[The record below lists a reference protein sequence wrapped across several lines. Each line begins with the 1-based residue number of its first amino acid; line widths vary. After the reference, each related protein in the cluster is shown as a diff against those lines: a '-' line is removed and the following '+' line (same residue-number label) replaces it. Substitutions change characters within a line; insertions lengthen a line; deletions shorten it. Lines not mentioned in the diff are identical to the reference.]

1 MSLKV
6 KFAII
11 LGLTALCAWEVWP
24 PQDKLKLGIDLE
36 GGTSLLYQI
45 DTTGYTPSPGNT
57 AAQEMIRILRQRID
71 PGNKA
76 GLVWRAHGSDR
87 IEIQMPLATEESRT
101 LRQEFQDKKEQ
112 LLQYNLDIRKVRE
125 ALIQP
130 ADVTDDQ
137 EYRTGRSKQFAE
149 IAELEK
155 QLELLEALGTAHDAL
170 RVGEERLAKALKS
183 EEAITQK
190 LTQAKIYQPA
200 VELYIQWNEL
210 DDPNRQAE
218 IERIA
223 GKEKKEIQN
232 DLRTY
237 IEVRSEQ
244 DNAREAIFKDT
255 DDAKGLKTQ
264 KEKAWADVEALN
276 FDPRALDIVLELS
289 DKARETELKT
299 LEERYR
305 HLALK
310 GEHGETGLLRQVADA
325 YEPYADIK
333 DRLDDPEDLKRK
345 LRGAGVLEFR
355 IVPSQQDV
363 AAAGVNVEQ
372 RKEQLEQEGPIK
384 ASGEKYVWR
393 VIKNPQDPSKPDE
406 RGKFREFNSDGI
418 PLVIGKY
425 LGVKYVLVSNLPD
438 ETMVHETGPGAWKLR
453 NSRPDTDQ
461 WNKPAVGFS
470 LNQSGTG
477 RFFDLTK
484 AHKGRLLGIFLDDE
498 AISAPNINTP
508 IFQRG
513 IIMGDFSP
521 QEVQDMVDK
530 LNAGSLPA
538 RLSDQPISENT
549 IGPTMGH
556 DNLAAGLKA
565 GIFGLIAVAVFMLI
579 YYMFAGILAAVALFL
594 NLLIITGVMAFSRA
608 TFTMP
613 GIAGL
618 ILTIGMAVDA
628 NVLVFERIREEQ
640 NRGSSLRMA
649 IQNGY
654 GRALRTIMDANITT
668 FVTALILW
676 MLASEEVKGFA
687 LTLMI
692 GIVTSMFTALF
703 VTRAVFD
710 LATTKRW
717 LKNKLKMLQIVKHPK
732 VDWMR
737 ARPVFWTISALLIV
751 GAWSVFL
758 GRDEEK
764 NSKYSIEFTGGT
776 NIHVVLNEAGKDMD
790 RAQVEEKVRQAGAG
804 YPQIENARVQQV
816 LREDDRKEFEIVT
829 TETNR
834 LKMPLTRT
842 EGSGIS
848 AAQLQSEIQSAAHEA
863 QDPRRMGKATVIDGD
878 QPNTFMLET
887 SQTNRNKVREVLDK
901 ALVSL
906 SPLETGGMTEEG
918 NETKITFQTKE
929 GKSLTADA
937 VQKAVQAAMAE
948 LGYTFSQQDS
958 LEKGSSDRQFVL
970 RTPLKQKRVLERMSE
985 LTMIQ
990 LADVQYDSDNI
1001 DIDTIVNDAVLKAL
1015 EGMLDVTES
1024 LEVDQNDLQAKI
1036 IDDELIQQK
1045 PYLLDSKDG
1054 VFLQARFGANRT
1066 ETLERL
1072 IDRFNRIR
1080 TSGEFQ
1086 QYGDD
1091 KIQLFAA
1098 GNPFDADTKEAKEVP
1113 LAEVEIAV
1121 IPWEMIQG
1129 GGEVDMAQFQA
1140 ETVRMVDDTLN
1151 RQTSLPQVTQID
1163 PSVGAKSRNDAIVAI
1178 VFSLIA
1184 IIIYIWVRFG
1194 TMRFGIAAV
1203 AALVH
1208 DVSIAMGMVAASA
1221 WLSETAIGK
1230 ALLISDFK
1238 IDLPM
1243 IAGFLTVIGYS
1254 LNDTIVVFDRIRE
1267 NRGKLAT
1274 LSANL
1279 INNSINQTLARTILT
1294 SVTTLVVLVVMYI
1307 WGGAGLRGFNYVLII
1322 GVLVGTYSSIGIA
1335 TPLLYGARAETKK
1348 VKEPKS
1354 VGLGRR
1360 NAKRSAKPQMEG

>member
-11 LGLTALCAWEVWP
+11 LGLTALCAWEIWP

-87 IEIQMPLATEESRT
+87 IEIQMPLATEESRK
-101 LRQEFQDKKEQ
+101 LRQEYQDKKEQ
-112 LLQYNLDIRKVRE
+112 LLQYNIDIRKVRE

-130 ADVTDDQ
+130 TGTSDE
-137 EYRTGRSKQFAE
+137 EYRTRRSEQFAK
-149 IAELEK
+149 IAKLPK
-155 QLELLEALGTAHDAL
+155 QLELLEALGKAHDAL
-170 RVGEERLAKALKS
+170 LAGEERWKEALKA
-183 EEAITQK
+183 EEEITQK
-190 LTQAKIYQPA
+190 LTKANIRLPA
-200 VELYIQWNEL
+200 VEDLYKQWHDL

-223 GKEKKEIQN
+223 GVEKKDIQE
-232 DLRTY
+232 DLRRY
-237 IEVRSEQ
+237 IEARSEQ
-244 DNAREAIFKDT
+244 DEAREAIFNDT
-255 DDAKGLKTQ
+255 EDADGLKTQ

-276 FDPRALDIVLELS
+276 FDPRSLDLVLDLG
-289 DKARETELKT
+289 KNARERELKN
-299 LEERYR
+299 LEDRYP
-305 HLALK
+305 HLAAQ
-310 GEHGETGLLRQVADA
+310 GEQNEKSLLRQVVEA
-325 YEPYADIK
+325 YEPYAKIK

-355 IVPSQQDV
+355 IVPSQKEVED
-363 AAAGVNVEQ
+363 AGVNVEQ
-372 RKEQLEQEGPIK
+372 RKKALDEEGPIK
-384 ASGEKYVWR
+384 ASDEKYVWLI
-393 VIKNPQDPSKPDE
+393 IKNPKDPDKPDK
-406 RGKFREFNSDGI
+406 RGGFPLTNGDGI

-425 LGVKYVLVSNLPD
+425 LGVKYVLASNQPG
-438 ETMVHETGPGAWKLR
+438 ETMLHETGPGAWKLR
-453 NSRPDTDQ
+453 NSRPTTDR

-470 LNQSGTG
+470 FNESGTG
-477 RFFDLTK
+477 LFWDLTK
-484 AHKGRLLGIFLDDE
+484 AHKGRPLGIFLDDE
-498 AISAPNINTP
+498 AISAPNINEP

-513 IIMGDFSP
+513 IITGDFSP
-521 QEVQDMVDK
+521 DEVQDMVDK

-549 IGPTMGH
+549 IGPTMGR

-565 GIFGLIAVAVFMLI
+565 GMYGLITVAVFMLI
-579 YYMFAGILAAVALFL
+579 YYMFAGSLAAVALFL

-608 TFTMP
+608 TFTMA

-640 NRGSSLRMA
+640 MRGSSLRMA

-703 VTRAVFD
+703 VTRAIFD
-710 LATTKRW
+710 LFTAKRW
-717 LKNKLKMLQIVKHPK
+717 LKSKLKMLQIVKHPK
-732 VDWMR
+732 LDWMQ
-737 ARPVFWTISALLIV
+737 ARPVFWTVSGLLVI
-751 GAWSVFL
+751 GAWVVFL

-776 NIHVVLNEAGKDMD
+776 NIHVVLNEKGKDLD
-790 RAQVEEKVRQAGAG
+790 RAEVERRIRQAGAG

-816 LREDDRKEFEIVT
+816 LHEDDRKEFEIVT

-834 LKMPLTRT
+834 LKVPLIRSA
-842 EGSGIS
+842 GGGITVEALQEAIHS
-848 AAQLQSEIQSAAHEA
+848 AADKA
-863 QDPRRMGKATVIDGD
+863 QDSRRMGQATVEDGD

-887 SQTNRNKVREVLDK
+887 SQTDRNKVREVLDK

-906 SPLETGGMTEEG
+906 SPLETGSMTEEG
-918 NETKITFQTKE
+918 NRMKVILKAKE

-937 VQKAVQAAMAE
+937 VQKAVQAAMIE
-948 LGYTFSQQDS
+948 LGYTYSDQDS
-958 LEKGSSDRQFVL
+958 LERGSSDREFVL
-970 RTPLKQKRVLERMSE
+970 RTPLKRKEALDRVLE
-985 LTMIQ
+985 LTVIN
-990 LADVQYDSDNI
+990 LANVQYDSDDMVTNS
-1001 DIDTIVNDAVLKAL
+1001 IVNHAVINAL
-1015 EGMLDVTES
+1015 EGMLDITEN
-1024 LEVDQNDLQAKI
+1024 LHAEKVQAKI

-1045 PYLLDSKDG
+1045 PYLLDYKDG
-1054 VFLQARFGANRT
+1054 VFLEARFGANRT
-1066 ETLERL
+1066 ETLARL
-1072 IDRFNRIR
+1072 VDRFNRIR

-1091 KIQLFAA
+1091 EIKLFGP
-1098 GNPFDADTKEAKEVP
+1098 GNPFDVESEEAQNVP
-1113 LAEVEIAV
+1113 LSGLEIAL
-1121 IPWEMIQG
+1121 IPWELSQG
-1129 GGEVDMAQFQA
+1129 GGEVDMDQFQA
-1140 ETVRMVDDTLN
+1140 KALRMVMDTLN

-1178 VFSLIA
+1178 VFSLLA
-1184 IIIYIWVRFG
+1184 IIIYIWIRFG

-1221 WLSETAIGK
+1221 WLADTAIGK

-1294 SVTTLVVLVVMYI
+1294 SVTTLIVLIVMYI

-1335 TPLLYGARAETKK
+1335 TPLLYGAQADTKK
-1348 VKEPKS
+1348 AREAKS
-1354 VGLGRR
+1354 VGLGRK
-1360 NAKRSAKPQMEG
+1360 AKRQGTPQMEG

>member
-6 KFAII
+6 RFAII

-71 PGNKA
+71 PGDKA

-87 IEIQMPLATEESRT
+87 IEIQMPLATEESRK
-101 LRQEFQDKKEQ
+101 LRQEYQDKKEK
-112 LLQYNLDIRKVRE
+112 LLQYNIDIRKVRE

-130 ADVTDDQ
+130 TGATLE
-137 EYRTGRSKQFAE
+137 EYRAGRSKQFAE
-149 IAELEK
+149 IAKLPK
-155 QLELLEALGTAHDAL
+155 QRELLEALGKAHDAL
-170 RVGEERLAKALKS
+170 QAGEERLKKALQA
-183 EEAITQK
+183 EAEIKQK
-190 LTQAKIYQPA
+190 LTQAKIYQQA
-200 VELYIQWNEL
+200 VNLYIEWNEL
-210 DDPNRQAE
+210 DDPNRLAE
-218 IERIA
+218 IDRIA
-223 GKEKKEIQN
+223 GKNKQENQKL
-232 DLRTY
+232 LREF
-237 IEVRSEQ
+237 IDVRTEQ

-255 DDAKGLKTQ
+255 DESKGLETK
-264 KEKAWADVEALN
+264 KEQAWAAVEAMN
-276 FDPRALDIVLELS
+276 FDPRALDNVLDL
-289 DKARETELKT
+289 KKTARENAIKT
-299 LEERYR
+299 LEQRYPY
-305 HLALK
+305 LTTAGPEGK
-310 GEHGETGLLRQVADA
+310 TNLLRQVVDA
-325 YEPYADIK
+325 YEPYSKIK

-355 IVPSQQDV
+355 IVPTQQDLT
-363 AAAGVNVEQ
+363 AAGINVEQ

-384 ASGEKYVWR
+384 ASDDKYVWQL
-393 VIKNPQDPSKPDE
+393 IKDPQDPDKPNE
-406 RGKFREFNSDGI
+406 RGKFREYNNDGI
-418 PLVIGKY
+418 PLVIGTY
-425 LGVKYVLVSNLPD
+425 LGRKYVLASNLPD
-438 ETMVHETGPGAWKLR
+438 ETMLHETGPGAWKLR

-477 RFFDLTK
+477 RFYELTK
-484 AHKGRLLGIFLDDE
+484 AHKGRLLGIFLDGE

-508 IFQRG
+508 IYQRG
-513 IIMGDFSP
+513 IIMGDFSQ

-549 IGPTMGH
+549 IGPTMGR
-556 DNLAAGLKA
+556 DNLARGLKA
-565 GIFGLIAVAVFMLI
+565 GIVGLITVAGFMVI
-579 YYMFAGILAAVALFL
+579 YYMFAGCLAAVALFL

-640 NRGSSLRMA
+640 QRGSSIRMA

-654 GRALRTIMDANITT
+654 GRALRTIMDANVTT

-676 MLASEEVKGFA
+676 ILASEEVKGFA

-703 VTRAVFD
+703 VTRAIFD

-717 LKNKLKMLQIVKHPK
+717 LKNKLKMLQIVKNPQ
-732 VDWMR
+732 VNWMR
-737 ARPVFWTISALLIV
+737 ARPVFWTVSGLFVV
-751 GAWSVFL
+751 GAWVVFL
-758 GRDEEK
+758 GRDEQK

-776 NIHVVLNEAGKDMD
+776 SIHVVLNDAGKDKD
-790 RAQVEEKVRQAGAG
+790 RAQVEKRVRQAGAG

-816 LREDDRKEFEIVT
+816 LRDDGRKEFTIVT

-834 LKMPLTRT
+834 LKVPLTRT
-842 EGSGIS
+842 PGSTIT
-848 AAQLQSEIQSAAHEA
+848 AEQLQSAIHAAADDA
-863 QDPRRMGKATVIDGD
+863 QDPRRMGKATVVAGD
-878 QPNTFMLET
+878 KPNTFMLET

-901 ALVSL
+901 AIMSL
-906 SPLETGGMTEEG
+906 SPLEPGAITEEG
-918 NETKITFQTKE
+918 EHMKVVFQAKE
-929 GKSLTADA
+929 GKALTVDE
-937 VQKAVQAAMAE
+937 VQKAVQAAMVE
-948 LGYTFSQQDS
+948 MGYTFSDQDS
-958 LEKGSSDRQFVL
+958 VQRGSSDRQFIL
-970 RTPLKQKRVLERMSE
+970 RAQLKREAALQRVAE
-985 LTMIQ
+985 LTAIR
-990 LADVQYDSDNI
+990 LADVQYDSSKMVTNP
-1001 DIDTIVNDAVLKAL
+1001 IVNQAVLKAL

-1024 LEVDQNDLQAKI
+1024 LDVDKDKLQPKI
-1036 IDDELIQQK
+1036 INDELIQQK
-1045 PYLLDSKDG
+1045 PYLLNYKDG
-1054 VFLQARFGANRT
+1054 VFLDARFGSNRT
-1066 ETLERL
+1066 ETLARL

-1080 TSGEFQ
+1080 SSGEFQ

-1091 KIQLFAA
+1091 EIKLFAP
-1098 GNPFDADTKEAKEVP
+1098 GNAFNAQSKEAKERP
-1113 LAEVEIAV
+1113 LSEVEIAV
-1121 IPWEMIQG
+1121 IPWELSQG
-1129 GGEVDMAQFQA
+1129 GGDVDMAQFET
-1140 ETVRMVDDTLN
+1140 ETVRMVTDTLD

-1184 IIIYIWVRFG
+1184 IIIYIWIRFG

-1203 AALVH
+1203 LALVH

-1221 WLSETAIGK
+1221 WLSETAVGK
-1230 ALLISDFK
+1230 ALLINDFK

-1274 LSANL
+1274 LSANI
-1279 INNSINQTLARTILT
+1279 INNSINQTLSRTILT
-1294 SVTTLVVLVVMYI
+1294 SFTTLIVLIVMYI
-1307 WGGAGLRGFNYVLII
+1307 WGGAGLRGFNYVLIVGI
-1322 GVLVGTYSSIGIA
+1322 VVGTYSSIGIA
-1335 TPLLYGARAETKK
+1335 TPMLYGAQTEAKKAKET
-1348 VKEPKS
+1348 KS
-1354 VGLGRR
+1354 VGLGRK
-1360 NAKRSAKPQMEG
+1360 NKRSPKPQLEG